1 MNYLG
6 HIYFSNDNTS
16 LALANL
22 YGDFIKGNKYLEYPS
37 HIQEGILLHRKI
49 DHYIDNHES
58 VRELIKQ
65 IRPQLPKVAGIA
77 IDIYFDHLL
86 AKNWNQFHKKSLPNF
101 LSNFYQEINIQQEP
115 YSLEYK
121 QFIELLIERNWLSY
135 YPTEEGLYRMCFGVS
150 QKLSFDN
157 ALVQGYKVFKQF
169 ENDITSVFHE
179 YMRDA
184 DEYFLARF

>member
-86 AKNWNQFHKKSLPNF
+86 AKNWNQFHKKSLSNF